1 MYRPAAAIQRLT
13 KRAFRRHIRDN
24 SAAWN
29 RPRRRHVAFH
39 RRGPAARRPPMTRT
53 LLATTL
59 LAALALPAFAAQA
72 AAPVPTESYRY
83 GMPLDVHKVVATQE
97 QASTTCE
104 IVDARMDYLDSA
116 GKLHSLAYR
125 KYASAC
131 NQGG

>member
-1 MYRPAAAIQRLT
+1 
-13 KRAFRRHIRDN
+13 
-24 SAAWN
+24 
-29 RPRRRHVAFH
+29 
-39 RRGPAARRPPMTRT
+39 MTCT

>member
-1 MYRPAAAIQRLT
+1 
-13 KRAFRRHIRDN
+13 
-24 SAAWN
+24 
-29 RPRRRHVAFH
+29 
-39 RRGPAARRPPMTRT
+39 MTRT

-125 KYASAC
+125 KYASLQPGRLVRRRPEPARPVVARAVHGAPAC
-131 NQGG
+131 RGSGRRPSRRS

>member
-1 MYRPAAAIQRLT
+1 
-13 KRAFRRHIRDN
+13 
-24 SAAWN
+24 
-29 RPRRRHVAFH
+29 
-39 RRGPAARRPPMTRT
+39 MTRT

-104 IVDARMDYLDSA
+104 IVDARMDYLGLRRQAAFA
-116 GKLHSLAYR
+116 GLPQVRQRLQPGRLVRRRPEPARPVVARAVHGAP
-125 KYASAC
+125 AC
-131 NQGG
+131 RGSGRRPSRRS

>member
-1 MYRPAAAIQRLT
+1 
-13 KRAFRRHIRDN
+13 
-24 SAAWN
+24 
-29 RPRRRHVAFH
+29 
-39 RRGPAARRPPMTRT
+39 MTRT

-83 GMPLDVHKVVATQE
+83 GMDVHKVVATQE

-131 NQGG
+131 SQGG

>member
-1 MYRPAAAIQRLT
+1 
-13 KRAFRRHIRDN
+13 
-24 SAAWN
+24 
-29 RPRRRHVAFH
+29 
-39 RRGPAARRPPMTRT
+39 MTRT

-59 LAALALPAFAAQA
+59 LAALALPAF

-131 NQGG
+131 SQGG

>member
-1 MYRPAAAIQRLT
+1 
-13 KRAFRRHIRDN
+13 
-24 SAAWN
+24 
-29 RPRRRHVAFH
+29 
-39 RRGPAARRPPMTRT
+39 MTRT

-97 QASTTCE
+97 QASPTCE

-116 GKLHSLAYR
+116 GKLHSLACR

-131 NQGG
+131 SQGG